1 MPTPTRLRTPVLVAA
16 SLVLGLLV
24 VGGILLVGSLGT
36 TQSEASPS
44 LQVSATLSPAPT
56 STPAD
61 PSSTPEGAVR
71 AFFAGRKEARR
82 TDDAAA
88 VRPYVTD
95 EQSSAYLSVQGFVAS
110 QKAANKASVLTI
122 QQLDDI
128 RVEAT
133 GDTATVQLTY
143 TEGGYDISLDS
154 GQPLESPGTLAPRD
168 TTVELRLV
176 DGRWLVD
183 RYEAQLQ

>member
-1 MPTPTRLRTPVLVAA
+1 MA
-16 SLVLGLLV
+16 
-24 VGGILLVGSLGT
+24 
-36 TQSEASPS
+36 QSGR
-44 LQVSATLSPAPT
+44 
-56 STPAD
+56 
-61 PSSTPEGAVR
+61 SSR
-71 AFFAGRKEARR
+71 RSRR

-88 VRPYVTD
+88 IRPYVTD
-95 EQSSAYLSVQGFVAS
+95 EQTSAYLSVQGFVTS

-122 QQLDDI
+122 QQLDNI

-168 TTVELRLV
+168 ATLELRLIN
-176 DGRWLVD
+176 GRWLVD
-183 RYEAQLQ
+183 SYEARPQ